1 MPTGSAATRGSC
13 PDASSNG
20 RVRTAATNWR
30 PQEAFPDRVAL
41 RSSRRS
47 VSQANEPEHRI
58 TFTAREETAC
68 GASNEKKNRSPPSW
82 TVSIRRPRGQP
93 ATQWRGVS
101 ATTEGRRECLSPNT
115 VTGRTGHGPHQ
126 PFRASIGSCHVS
138 DSCGV
143 AATYSVVGINH
154 SAMVGGSI
162 VMARYVPSGGR
173 CEAAVGIGWRH
184 CQCKCVDQ
192 TLQLVEARRERLQRG
207 CNVCVQTVG
216 CNVRGC
222 LRHLHLCGFLL
233 RFLGG
238 GAGAATCLGAQG
250 CRSGRE
256 RSEDPKVPGR
266 SGDAGQFWW
275 SFAATLCVLPS
286 SLSIPSRR
294 RRHRSS
300 RSAICSTAAPGSR
313 PSSCP
318 RHR

>member
-1 MPTGSAATRGSC
+1 MDRLDSAPSGTTRNAVEGRQRNDRRKAGVPVAQHRDRPNRTRS
-13 PDASSNG
+13 ASTIPG
-20 RVRTAATNWR
+20 FHRKLPVCLG
-30 PQEAFPDRVAL
+30 FL
-41 RSSRRS
+41 RSGSNLFRR
-47 VSQANEPEHRI
+47 R
-58 TFTAREETAC
+58 
-68 GASNEKKNRSPPSW
+68 
-82 TVSIRRPRGQP
+82 
-93 ATQWRGVS
+93 
-101 ATTEGRRECLSPNT
+101 
-115 VTGRTGHGPHQ
+115 HQ
-126 PFRASIGSCHVS
+126 PFGDGRRVHRDGSVCPFWRALKQRSASAGGI
-138 DSCGV
+138 
-143 AATYSVVGINH
+143 ATD
-154 SAMVGGSI
+154 
-162 VMARYVPSGGR
+162 
-173 CEAAVGIGWRH
+173 
-184 CQCKCVDQ
+184 KCVDQ